1 MPTMADGILSEI
13 DVVAALE
20 MTTGDAIVDA
30 KIRALV
36 SVWGCWFEFP
46 RAETVCPTW
55 QGDLSRTS

>member
-1 MPTMADGILSEI
+1 MSRNPTMADGVLAEL

-36 SVWGCWFEFP
+36 SIWLVH
-46 RAETVCPTW
+46 T
-55 QGDLSRTS
+55 